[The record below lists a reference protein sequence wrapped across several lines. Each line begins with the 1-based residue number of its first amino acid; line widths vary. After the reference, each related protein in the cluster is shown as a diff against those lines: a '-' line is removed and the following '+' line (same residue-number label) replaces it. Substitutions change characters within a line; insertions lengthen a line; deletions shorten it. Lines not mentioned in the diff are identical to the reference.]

1 MVGFHRGRTGWEKV
15 VVVGGV
21 VVGVV
26 VVMGTGAGGA
36 LVAVALHISVAT
48 GTVGHG
54 GVVV

>member
-1 MVGFHRGRTGWEKV
+1 MVVVGGGVVVV
-15 VVVGGV
+15 VVVGAGGAPV
-21 VVGVV
+21 AVVG
-26 VVMGTGAGGA
+26 ADGA